1 MNSRRRWTGSSKS
14 QPSGYWLL
22 TAAAVALQ
30 HKNLSEAATDLGRA
44 RDALGAVTFNELLND
59 YFFRA
64 YADRKELADFFPLD
78 PAARRAQLEP
88 TMTYTV
94 EP

>member
-1 MNSRRRWTGSSKS
+1 M
-14 QPSGYWLL
+14 
-22 TAAAVALQ
+22 Q
-30 HKNLSEAATDLGRA
+30 HKNLSEAASDFGRA
-44 RDALGAVTFNELLND
+44 RDALGAMTFDELLND

-64 YADRKELADFFPLD
+64 YADRKELADYFPPD
-78 PAARRAQLEP
+78 SAARRAQLQP